1 MVEGLGLPEVEAVG
15 GVARVEGPHVQD
27 AEVLVFVAVI
37 ESVGVSHPLWGQ
49 ISQEN
54 VGFYPYT
61 TNRIKSNRLLSKI
74 TLGYVNYSPNMSLQ
88 NDILSAPR
96 IMSEYIR
103 YVGSR
108 DKWPNGHFVSGFHT
122 EHLID

>member
-37 ESVGVSHPLWGQ
+37 ESVGVPHPLWGQ

-61 TNRIKSNRLLSKI
+61 TNTNRL
-74 TLGYVNYSPNMSLQ
+74 
-88 NDILSAPR
+88 
-96 IMSEYIR
+96 
-103 YVGSR
+103 
-108 DKWPNGHFVSGFHT
+108 
-122 EHLID
+122 